1 MMNKKS
7 QLHHAFSAGYFV
19 MAGFIFVVMAFVLIL
34 TIGDHL
40 SAFTVIDKELPTHIY
55 AYRAINT
62 CLAYQDQVTKRYYPG
77 VIDITKYTQGNLEAC
92 YSDTSYKSF
101 NVQLKDLDKGESQSR
116 LLVGFGAA
124 LYIKSYPVW
133 IKYPDGNFTRGEL
146 LFGASQ

>member
-1 MMNKKS
+1 MNKKS

-34 TIGDHL
+34 TISGYL
-40 SAFTVIDKELPTHIY
+40 NAFTVTGKDVYTHIY
-55 AYRAINT
+55 AYRALNT
-62 CLAYQDQVTKRYYPG
+62 CLAYQDPVTHRYYPS
-77 VIDITKYTQGNLEAC
+77 VIDITKYTQENLEAC
-92 YSDTSYKSF
+92 YADTSFKSM
-101 NVQLKDLDKGESQSR
+101 NIQLKDLDKGEAQNR

-124 LYIKSYPVW
+124 LYIKIYPVW